1 MSVCN
6 FADFDINNI
15 KIKDPIKH
23 EKLYIS
29 SVLYN
34 DNSLIIQ
41 TPKLKINK
49 IDSDSIDV
57 IINKD
62 FMKLINEFDKFIISV
77 ISVNSEQWF
86 SQKLDINKVSKIYKR
101 NILHNLDKDEEMIM
115 SFKMSDNIQIY
126 GKNKVKIELD
136 DIQVNQDVILLI
148 NCPYLIFYKSN
159 FISYWEI
166 LHMKIKEEK
175 IVKTYEFRQT
185 EDAEGEDNDT
195 KISSLK
201 LDELNI

>member
-62 FMKLINEFDKFIISV
+62 FMKLIYEFDKFIISV

-115 SFKMSDNIQIY
+115 SFKISDNIQIY
-126 GKNKVKIELD
+126 GKNKVKVELD

>member
-126 GKNKVKIELD
+126 GKNKVKVELD

>member
-6 FADFDINNI
+6 FTDFDINNI
-15 KIKDPIKH
+15 KIKDPIKN

-49 IDSDSIDV
+49 INSDNIDV

-86 SQKLDINKVSKIYKR
+86 SQKLDIDKVFKIYKR

-136 DIQVNQDVILLI
+136 DIQVNQDIILLI

-185 EDAEGEDNDT
+185 EDTENESNDA

>member
-62 FMKLINEFDKFIISV
+62 FMKLIYEFDKFIISV

-136 DIQVNQDVILLI
+136 DIKVNQDVILLI